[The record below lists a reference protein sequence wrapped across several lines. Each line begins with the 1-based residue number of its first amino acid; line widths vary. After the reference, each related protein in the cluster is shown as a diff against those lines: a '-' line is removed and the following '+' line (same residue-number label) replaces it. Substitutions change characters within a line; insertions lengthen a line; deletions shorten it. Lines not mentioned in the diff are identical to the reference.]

1 MAIKKKRAP
10 SFTDINSMSRVI
22 DAIYD
27 DINDLINSVNNLS
40 TENRSLSGKKGDIRV
55 IQDKGNSSYR
65 LEAYTEDGWAKTDLT
80 IVKE

>member
-10 SFTDINSMSRVI
+10 AFTDIDSMSRVI

-27 DINDLINSVNNLS
+27 DINDLINSVNSLS
-40 TENRSLSGKKGDIRV
+40 TESRALSGKKGDIRV
-55 IQDKGNSSYR
+55 IQDKGNASYR

>member
-10 SFTDINSMSRVI
+10 SFTDIDSMERVI
-22 DAIYD
+22 SSIYD
-27 DINDLINSVNNLS
+27 DINELINSVNNLS
-40 TENRSLSGKKGDIRV
+40 TEKRALSGKNGDIRV
-55 IQDKGNSSYR
+55 VQDKGNLTYK